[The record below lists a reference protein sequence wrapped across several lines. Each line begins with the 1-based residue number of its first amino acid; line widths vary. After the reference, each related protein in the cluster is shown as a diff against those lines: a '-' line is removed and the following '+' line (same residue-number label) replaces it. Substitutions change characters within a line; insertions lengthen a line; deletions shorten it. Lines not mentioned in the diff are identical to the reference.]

1 MKTKTED
8 MNVFYRVVDTLCVKR
23 GVTHRE
29 LAERI
34 GVNEVTLSR
43 YLNGERKVQLSPF
56 MSMCKVLD
64 ISPESLFKTYTYA
77 RLEQRV
83 IRYRKQ
89 HEKKNGESDE

>member
-1 MKTKTED
+1 MKTKCED
-8 MNVFYRVVDTLCVKR
+8 MNPFYRVVDTLCAKK
-23 GVTHRE
+23 GISHRE

-34 GVNEVTLSR
+34 GVGEVTLSR

-64 ISPESLFKTYTYA
+64 INPESLFKTYTYA

-83 IRYRKQ
+83 IRYREQ
-89 HEKKNGESDE
+89 TERSE

>member
-1 MKTKTED
+1 MKTKRED
-8 MNVFYRVVDTLCVKR
+8 MNPFYRVVDTLCAKK
-23 GVTHRE
+23 GISHRE

-34 GVNEVTLSR
+34 GVGEVTLSR

-64 ISPESLFKTYTYA
+64 INPESLFKTYTYA

-83 IRYRKQ
+83 IRYREQ
-89 HEKKNGESDE
+89 TERSE

>member
-1 MKTKTED
+1 MKTKCED
-8 MNVFYRVVDTLCVKR
+8 MNPFYRVVDTLCAKK
-23 GVTHRE
+23 GISHRE

-34 GVNEVTLSR
+34 GIGEVTLSR

-64 ISPESLFKTYTYA
+64 INPESLFKTYTYA

-83 IRYRKQ
+83 IRYREQ
-89 HEKKNGESDE
+89 TERSEK

>member
-1 MKTKTED
+1 MKTKCED
-8 MNVFYRVVDTLCVKR
+8 MNPFYRVVDTLCAKK
-23 GVTHRE
+23 GISHRV
-29 LAERI
+29 LAEKI

-64 ISPESLFKTYTYA
+64 INPESLFKTYTYA

-83 IRYRKQ
+83 IRYREQTERKD
-89 HEKKNGESDE
+89 K